1 MLRKTLPVLAL
12 AAAAAAWGQEG
23 EHSMLVG
30 ASFGAA
36 SYESFGRVAAEFRS
50 SYNVG
55 FRFGA
60 DFYSGDGR
68 FTNLVNFDFTSTEGY
83 FGRPIKIF
91 DFNYNAPIYL
101 TPGPLRPAVRPFF
114 GARFA
119 TGNGGGSQ
127 GQLGILGGVRFKP
140 SPTKCIFS
148 DVYVG
153 WRGRFYALPFETAFE
168 REEWKSSFAFRNANT
183 IEIVVPLCIYIT
195 AALDYDFAKVT
206 RASRDDEPGT
216 RKPVFSSGFGP
227 AFTF

>member
-23 EHSMLVG
+23 ERSMLVG

-36 SYESFGRVAAEFRS
+36 SYESFGLVAAEYQS

-68 FTNLVNFDFTSTEGY
+68 FTNLVNFDFASIEDY

-91 DFNYNAPIYL
+91 DFNYNVPIYL

-119 TGNGGGSQ
+119 TSARGGSQ
-127 GQLGILGGVRFKP
+127 GQLGILAGVRFKP

-153 WRGRFYALPFETAFE
+153 WRGRFYALDYETAFE
-168 REEWKSSFAFRNANT
+168 PEGWKSSLAFRNANT

-195 AALDYDFAKVT
+195 AALDYDFANVRPAT
-206 RASRDDEPGT
+206 RDDEPGT
-216 RKPVFSSGFGP
+216 RKPVFSGGFGP

>member
-1 MLRKTLPVLAL
+1 MLRKTLPILAL

-23 EHSMLVG
+23 ERSTLVG
-30 ASFGAA
+30 ASFGAG
-36 SYESFGRVAAEFRS
+36 SYESFGLAAAERLS

-60 DFYSGDGR
+60 DFYRNDGR
-68 FTNLVNFDFTSTEGY
+68 FTHLVSFDFAPIEDY
-83 FGRPIKIF
+83 FGGPIKIF
-91 DFNYNAPIYL
+91 DFDYNVPIYF
-101 TPGPLRPAVRPFF
+101 TSGPLRPAVRPFF

-119 TGNGGGSQ
+119 SGASGGSQ
-127 GQLGILGGVRFKP
+127 GLLGILGGVRFKP

-153 WRGRFYALPFETAFE
+153 WQGRFHALRFETAFE
-168 REEWKSSFAFRNANT
+168 PDGWKSSFAFRNANT

-195 AALDYDFAKVT
+195 AAVDYDFAKVSPAT
-206 RASRDDEPGT
+206 RDDEPGT
-216 RKPVFSSGFGP
+216 RKPVFSGGFGP